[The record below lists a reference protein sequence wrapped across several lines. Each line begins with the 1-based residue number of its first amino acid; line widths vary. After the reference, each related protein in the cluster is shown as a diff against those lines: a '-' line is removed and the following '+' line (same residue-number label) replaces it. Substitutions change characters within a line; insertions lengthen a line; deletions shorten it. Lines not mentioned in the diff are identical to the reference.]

1 MTVVTTHSILEGS
14 DSLANSINVTKVVW
28 YVNLFIT
35 ALEQT
40 SAEKNK
46 TKLESKYM
54 NSIISFGI

>member
-40 SAEKNK
+40 SAEK
-46 TKLESKYM
+46 TKQ
-54 NSIISFGI
+54 N